1 MLILA
6 DENMPFAREAFSTL
20 GEVRLAP
27 GRKITAEA
35 VRDCEILAVR
45 SVTRVD
51 ERLLAGSRVRF
62 VGTAT
67 IGTDH
72 IDTAWLVR
80 AGIGFA
86 SAPGSN
92 AVSVAE
98 YIVAALFVLAERLDF
113 RINEK
118 SLGIIGVGNVGRRVA
133 ARAEALGLKVV
144 LNDPPL
150 AAKTGD
156 HRYRSLEEILAC
168 DIVTLHVPLEKGGP
182 YPTFHLVDE
191 KFIERLKPGAI
202 LLNTSRGAVVRT
214 AALEAGLGAGK
225 PAAAVLD
232 VWEGEPEIS
241 LSLMERVAIATP
253 HIAGYSY
260 DGKVRGT
267 RMIYEAACAHFGREP
282 SWTEA
287 GALPSP
293 AKADLPLEGDLSRA
307 RELVGAVVRESYDIL
322 ADDRDLRKIG
332 TLVPVERAG
341 WFDSLRKNYPVR
353 REWDSR
359 TVALGGGLESLE
371 PLLKGLGF
379 RVWIA
384 GCEIDLPLGKRGIE
398 EDLT

>member
-6 DENMPFAREAFSTL
+6 DENMHFAREAFSTL
-20 GEVRLAP
+20 GEVRLAR
-27 GRKITAEA
+27 GREITSEA
-35 VRDCEILAVR
+35 VRDCEVLAVR

-72 IDTAWLVR
+72 IDTAWLSR

-98 YIVAALFVLAERLDF
+98 YVVAALFVLAERLDF
-113 RINEK
+113 RLEGK
-118 SLGIIGVGNVGRRVA
+118 SLGIIGVGNVGSRVA
-133 ARAEALGLKVV
+133 ARAEALGLRVV

-156 HRYRSLEEILAC
+156 PRYRGLEAALAC
-168 DIVTLHVPLEKGGP
+168 DIITLHVPLEKCGP
-182 YPTFHLVDE
+182 YPTYHLVDE

-202 LLNTSRGAVVRT
+202 LFNTSRGAVVRT

-232 VWEGEPEIS
+232 VWESEPEIS
-241 LSLMERVAIATP
+241 LALMERTAITTP

-267 RMIYEAACAHFGREP
+267 RMIYEAASAHFGRKP

-287 GALPSP
+287 GALPVP
-293 AKADLPLEGDLSRA
+293 AKERLTLEGNLSRA
-307 RELVGAVVRESYDIL
+307 QELIGAAVRESYDIL
-322 ADDRDLRKIG
+322 ADDRKLRKIG
-332 TLVPVERAG
+332 TLVPGERAG

-353 REWDSR
+353 REWESR
-359 TVALGGGLESLE
+359 TVVLGRGLESLE
-371 PLLKGLGF
+371 PRLKGLGF
-379 RVWIA
+379 RVEIA
-384 GCEIDLPLGKRGIE
+384 GRNGSLPL
-398 EDLT
+398 